1 MAALD
6 FNQFSHLHKFF
17 PELTELQSGY
27 ACLLAFGSYSVV
39 RIAEI
44 RGVSA
49 ATVKESVFS
58 IQKKLLVSD
67 MQTLRMVILSRV
79 LMSLSELLCENNPRK
94 NTDSND
100 VTK

>member
-27 ACLLAFGSYSVV
+27 ACLLAFGSFSVG
-39 RIAEI
+39 RIAAI
-44 RGVSA
+44 RGVNVS
-49 ATVKESVFS
+49 TVKDSVES
-58 IQKKLLVSD
+58 IQQKLRVSD

-79 LMSLSELLCENNPRK
+79 LMSLSELLCENNPKK
-94 NTDSND
+94 NTDAND

>member
-1 MAALD
+1 VEAAMAALD

-27 ACLLAFGSYSVV
+27 ACLLAFGSYSVS

-44 RGVSA
+44 RGVST

-58 IQKKLLVSD
+58 IQKKLCVSD
-67 MQTLRMVILSRV
+67 MQTLRTV
-79 LMSLSELLCENNPRK
+79 
-94 NTDSND
+94 
-100 VTK
+100 